1 VPAEDEP
8 LYAEQVV
15 RLPSFVCYTPPPAPP
30 PIPPLPARERGH
42 VTFGSFNRAVKITPV
57 VLETWARILHAVPG
71 SRLLLKPTMEDAPA
85 TRERLLGP
93 LARNGIDLSRIE
105 ILGTHQHREHLACF
119 GRIDLQLDTFPHS
132 GGVTTLDGLLMGIP
146 CVTLLGDRP
155 SGRSSASFLTALGL
169 EDLVAHTVDEYVEI
183 AVRLAGDLDRLAH
196 ERATLRERL
205 LTSPIGDADQYTR
218 AVEAA
223 YRALWQRWCA
233 ARPASP
239 EKAAS

>member
-1 VPAEDEP
+1 
-8 LYAEQVV
+8 
-15 RLPSFVCYTPPPAPP
+15 VCYTPPPAPP

-42 VTFGSFNRAVKITPV
+42 VTFGSFNRAVEITPV

-71 SRLLLKPTMEDAPA
+71 SRLLLKPTTEDA
-85 TRERLLGP
+85 TIRERLLAP
-93 LARNGIDLSRIE
+93 LDRLGIAPDRIE
-105 ILGTHQHREHLACF
+105 VLGKSAHREHLASF
-119 GRIDLQLDTFPHS
+119 GRIDLQLDTFSHS

-146 CVTLLGDRP
+146 CVTLLGDQP

-169 EDLVAHTVDEYVEI
+169 EDLVAHSVDEYVEI

-205 LTSPIGDADQYTR
+205 LASPIGDADQYTR

-233 ARPASP
+233 ARAADLQRTAS
-239 EKAAS
+239 